1 MANELEALIRQI
13 VSEIAESKGPAHTVA
28 KSTQYGGSAYTSTQT
43 EGPAVNRVVTVEDYP
58 IATKHPDWIDIGQG
72 RDLSHITMDNVM
84 AGRVTMDDLKISP
97 SILKAQGQIAK
108 DGGRDQIELNF
119 SRAAEMTKV
128 SDKRLLEMY
137 NALRPY
143 RSSKQELLD
152 IASELDELGA
162 PICASFVR
170 EAAENYERRKKL
182 KGDN

>member
-1 MANELEALIRQI
+1 MSNELEALIRQI
-13 VSEIAESKGPAHTVA
+13 VSEIEGAKGNT
-28 KSTQYGGSAYTSTQT
+28 TQYSAPHTPSTT
-43 EGPAVNRVVTVEDYP
+43 NTVDRVVTIEDYP
-58 IATKHPDWIDIGQG
+58 IAKKHPEWIDLGQG
-72 RDLSHITMDNVM
+72 RDLSYITMDNVM
-84 AGRVTMDDLKISP
+84 AGHITMDDLKISP

-108 DGGRDQIELNF
+108 AGGRDQIELNF

-152 IASELDELGA
+152 IASELDGLGA
-162 PICASFVR
+162 PVCANFVR

>member
-13 VSEIAESKGPAHTVA
+13 VSEIDGAKGNT
-28 KSTQYGGSAYTSTQT
+28 TQYSAPHTSSTLNRT
-43 EGPAVNRVVTVEDYP
+43 AVVDRVATIEDYP
-58 IATKHPDWIDIGQG
+58 IAKKHPEWIDLGQG

-84 AGRVTMDDLKISP
+84 AGHITMDDLKISP

-108 DGGRDQIELNF
+108 AGGRDQIELNF

-152 IASELDELGA
+152 IASELDGLGA
-162 PICASFVR
+162 PICANFVR

>member
-1 MANELEALIRQI
+1 MTNELEALIRQI
-13 VSEIAESKGPAHTVA
+13 VSEIEGAKGNTTHYSTPHTSSTLNRTAVVDRVA
-28 KSTQYGGSAYTSTQT
+28 TI
-43 EGPAVNRVVTVEDYP
+43 EDYP
-58 IATKHPDWIDIGQG
+58 IAKKHPEWIDLGQG

-84 AGRVTMDDLKISP
+84 AGHITMDDLKISP

-108 DGGRDQIELNF
+108 AGGRDQIEHNF

-152 IASELDELGA
+152 IASELDGLGA
-162 PICASFVR
+162 PICANFVR

>member
-1 MANELEALIRQI
+1 MTNELEALIRQI
-13 VSEIAESKGPAHTVA
+13 VSEIEGAKGNTTHYSTPHTSSTLNRTAVVDRVA
-28 KSTQYGGSAYTSTQT
+28 TI
-43 EGPAVNRVVTVEDYP
+43 EDYP
-58 IATKHPDWIDIGQG
+58 IAKKHPEWIDLGQG

-84 AGRVTMDDLKISP
+84 AGHITMDDLKISP

-108 DGGRDQIELNF
+108 AGGRDQIELNF

-152 IASELDELGA
+152 IASELDGLGA
-162 PICASFVR
+162 PICANFVR
-170 EAAENYERRKKL
+170 EAADNYERRKKL

>member
-1 MANELEALIRQI
+1 MANEMEAMIRKILEDMQKGN
-13 VSEIAESKGPAHTVA
+13 VSSVHTSAPVSADVHRNVTVA
-28 KSTQYGGSAYTSTQT
+28 
-43 EGPAVNRVVTVEDYP
+43 DYP
-58 IATKHPDWIDIGQG
+58 IAQRHPEWIDIGQG
-72 RDLSHITMDNVM
+72 RDLSFITMENVM
-84 AGRVTMDDLKISP
+84 AGKITMDDLKIKP
-97 SILKAQGQIAK
+97 DILKAQGKIAK

-152 IASELDELGA
+152 IAAELDQTGC
-162 PICASFVR
+162 PICADFVR
-170 EAAENYERRKKL
+170 EAADNYEKRKKL